1 MKRVVQLAVVCLV
14 SSLIYY
20 LGFHPYEYSI
30 RFRTSTTPGDIIE
43 SLRLWDRSMDNS
55 TILEVDS
62 FDHMK
67 MQIQYKGSNYDYRW
81 HFKHKSDSSTEVQ
94 ILVSEP
100 DRKLQNK
107 VLVPFAETVME
118 THALELGN
126 SFYELIKTHLK
137 KTKIKLLGESTLD
150 SVFCMCKRLETGQVA
165 KANAM
170 MKDYPLF
177 ISFVDTYHLKL
188 KGSPLIKVIEWSHQK
203 GKIKFDFCFPLDR
216 SVPPPPSDMFEFK
229 TFPPQRALKAE
240 YHGNYITSDRAW
252 YALTD
257 FANRNGYKIVSPPIE
272 LFYDNPNLGLNEEKW
287 KAEVYLPIIK
297 Q

>member
-1 MKRVVQLAVVCLV
+1 MKRVGQLVVICLAGL
-14 SSLIYY
+14 LIYY
-20 LGFHPYEYSI
+20 LGFHPYEYAI
-30 RFRTSTTPGDIIE
+30 RFEASTTPGDIIE
-43 SLRLWDRSMDNS
+43 SVRLWDRSMDNS

-67 MQIQYKGSNYDYRW
+67 VQINYKGSNYEYCW
-81 HFKHKSDSSTEVQ
+81 NFKYKNDSSTQVQ
-94 ILVSEP
+94 ILISEP
-100 DRKLQNK
+100 NRKLLNK
-107 VLVPFAETVME
+107 LLVPFTETAME
-118 THALELGN
+118 LHARELGKT
-126 SFYELIKTHLK
+126 FYDLIKSHLIKTK
-137 KTKIKLLGESTLD
+137 VKILGESTLD
-150 SVFCMCKRLETGQVA
+150 SVFCMCKRFETSQVA

-177 ISFVDTYHLKL
+177 IDFVDAYHLKL
-188 KGSPLIKVIEWSHQK
+188 KGSPLIKIIEWSHQK
-203 GKIKFDFCFPLDR
+203 GRIKFDFCFPLDR
-216 SVPPPPSDMFEFK
+216 AVPPPPSDMFQFK
-229 TFPPQRALKAE
+229 TFLPQNALKAE

-257 FANRNGYKIVSPPIE
+257 FANRNGYKITSPPTE